1 MGRQHPPK
9 IKNEEHKKQ
18 DYPSIGRMS
27 PKKTINEPS
36 MKTIE
41 KTIEK
46 TPHEMSRKNKPKH
59 SN

>member
-18 DYPSIGRMS
+18 DYP
-27 PKKTINEPS
+27 KTINEPS
-36 MKTIE
+36 MKTIDE
-41 KTIEK
+41 TIEK
-46 TPHEMSRKNKPKH
+46 TPHEMSHKNKPKH